1 MKIERT
7 TSVDLDDKEI
17 EIFMTALARLNG
29 IGNWAEE
36 HENELPEPAKPMA
49 DEAYKAYNALESF
62 LQWMCV
68 NVDDLLWDY
77 EDKDYKEYKG
87 EC

>member
-7 TSVDLDDKEI
+7 TTVDLSEKEI
-17 EIFMTALARLNG
+17 DIFMTALARLNG

-36 HENELPEPAKPMA
+36 HEKELPEPAKTMA

-68 NVDDLLWDY
+68 NVDDLLWNY
-77 EDKDYKEYKG
+77 EETDG
-87 EC
+87 ENFPDE

>member
-1 MKIERT
+1 MKINRT
-7 TSVDLDDKEI
+7 TTVDLNDKEI
-17 EIFMTALARLNG
+17 TIFMTALARLNG
-29 IGNWAEE
+29 IGNWAED

-49 DEAYKAYNALESF
+49 DEAYKAYNALEAF

-77 EDKDYKEYKG
+77 EVTDEKNFPDE
-87 EC
+87 